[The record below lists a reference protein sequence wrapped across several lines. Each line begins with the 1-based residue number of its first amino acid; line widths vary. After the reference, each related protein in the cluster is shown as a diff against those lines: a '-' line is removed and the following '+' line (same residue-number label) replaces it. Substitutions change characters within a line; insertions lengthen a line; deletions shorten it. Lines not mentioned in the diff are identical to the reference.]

1 MLPEQFLTKAGR
13 HHLIQRLLPIA
24 LRDGA
29 LQLGAFGDHCSRIFA
44 KTEPAAFGFQP
55 SEVSYAPFMHSY
67 SLGRFLPDRKLWDRV
82 VGIGDALRLAH
93 P

>member
-1 MLPEQFLTKAGR
+1 
-13 HHLIQRLLPIA
+13 
-24 LRDGA
+24 
-29 LQLGAFGDHCSRIFA
+29 
-44 KTEPAAFGFQP
+44 
-55 SEVSYAPFMHSY
+55 MHSC